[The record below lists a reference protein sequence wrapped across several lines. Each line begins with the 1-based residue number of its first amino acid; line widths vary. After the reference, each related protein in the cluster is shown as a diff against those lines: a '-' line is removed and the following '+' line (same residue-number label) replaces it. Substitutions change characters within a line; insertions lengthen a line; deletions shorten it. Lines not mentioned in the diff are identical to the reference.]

1 MAQHDPVPKR
11 WLARRK
17 ESRMHFTSPE
27 ALAEV
32 QRQLAHAVIRRV
44 VDEVGVAESFAVVV
58 DETAD
63 VAGREHMVIC
73 LRFVTEAL
81 TVRETSIG
89 LYQADSTTAAALF
102 GLIQDALTRLQLPM
116 DRIRGQC
123 YDGAANMAGAFRGV
137 QARVKAVEPRAVFVH
152 CTAHRLNLVCQEA
165 LNGVREVRDA
175 IQEVGRLASFYRDS
189 PKRMVALEHAGAQMS
204 LRPLCPTRWTCSEAC
219 LTSVVKQYGP
229 LVTSLDK
236 LADDAKVRP
245 EVSATASGFGKTLRD
260 FEFFFGLR
268 VALLL
273 LQVTTPAMRTM
284 QGQSQS
290 VSANLGVAR
299 AVRDVVLSQRDR
311 FERLWAE
318 LTSDAERLGVGCP
331 RLRRPFRPPR
341 RLDGG
346 SEPHQHAC
354 PKGRYRQVYC
364 EAVDWLAGSISGR
377 FDSDEPTL
385 ATAEKALLT
394 AKEDA
399 LVATAT
405 FYNLDLER
413 LRLHCQMLVDVASS
427 QRKAPL
433 TSLDDV
439 VALLSDEGLRQVLP
453 AATSLLRLVLTA
465 PATSCAAERAFSL
478 LRRLRDGCALP

>member
-1 MAQHDPVPKR
+1 MKISKQSSISLFFDKWDEEAGNVIRFLTTVAQHDPVLKR

-44 VDEVGVAESFAVVV
+44 VDE
-58 DETAD
+58 
-63 VAGREHMVIC
+63 
-73 LRFVTEAL
+73 
-81 TVRETSIG
+81 
-89 LYQADSTTAAALF
+89 
-102 GLIQDALTRLQLPM
+102 
-116 DRIRGQC
+116 C

-165 LNGVREVRDA
+165 LNGMREVRDA
-175 IQEVGRLASFYRDS
+175 IQERGVPPAF
-189 PKRMVALEHAGAQMS
+189 
-204 LRPLCPTRWTCSEAC
+204 

-229 LVTSLDK
+229 LVTSVNE
-236 LADDAKVRP
+236 LADEAK
-245 EVSATASGFGKTLRD
+245 
-260 FEFFFGLR
+260 
-268 VALLL
+268 
-273 LQVTTPAMRTM
+273 VTTPAMRTM

-331 RLRRPFRPPR
+331 GLRRPLRPPR

-354 PKGRYRQVYC
+354 PKGRYRQAYC

-394 AKEDA
+394 AEEDA

-465 PATSCAAERAFSL
+465 PATSCTAERAFSL
-478 LRRLRDGCALP
+478 LRRLRGWLRSTLGQERLNHAAVLATYPDMVDALDLQAELKQLASASRSAAVAADLRWVT

>member
-1 MAQHDPVPKR
+1 MDSEGDEEAGNVIRFLTTVAQHDPVLKR

-44 VDEVGVAESFAVVV
+44 VDEVGAAESFAVVV

-63 VAGREHMVIC
+63 VAGREHMAIC

-81 TVRETSIG
+81 TVRETFIG

-137 QARVKAVEPRAVFVH
+137 QARVKAVEPRAAFVH

-175 IQEVGRLASFYRDS
+175 IQEVGRLVSFYRDS

-229 LVTSLDK
+229 LVTSLDE
-236 LADDAKVRP
+236 LADDAK
-245 EVSATASGFGKTLRD
+245 
-260 FEFFFGLR
+260 
-268 VALLL
+268 
-273 LQVTTPAMRTM
+273 
-284 QGQSQS
+284 GQSQP

-299 AVRDVVLSQRDR
+299 AARDVVLSQRDR

-318 LTSDAERLGVGCP
+318 LTSDAERLGV
-331 RLRRPFRPPR
+331 
-341 RLDGG
+341 
-346 SEPHQHAC
+346 
-354 PKGRYRQVYC
+354 YC

-385 ATAEKALLT
+385 AMAEKALLT
-394 AKEDA
+394 AEEDA

-439 VALLSDEGLRQVLP
+439 VALLSDEGLRQWYVV
-453 AATSLLRLVLTA
+453 AATTA
-465 PATSCAAERAFSL
+465 QCCAVTFVAI
-478 LRRLRDGCALP
+478 CHC